1 MTEIT
6 PAIRRHHRVAA
17 ASFALAL
24 SAGTLA
30 GVGTVAAAPSAQA
43 AESTYTVRSGDT
55 LWRIAAANGV
65 ALSELM
71 SLNGLSGS
79 SIIYPGDVLR
89 LTGTTTAAP
98 APTSGGTYTVRAGDG
113 WWVISQRVG
122 MSMSALT
129 SLNGMT
135 TSTMLHPGM
144 VLKTST
150 AVERTSTTAPAP
162 APAPKPVRQ
171 SSSKRAAIDFMVAK
185 VRSSSTYYAWGG
197 NGPYGY
203 DCSGLVKQAMAQSG
217 ITAARTSHDQ
227 YVNAPTKVSRANAQ
241 PGDLVFWANQSTG
254 RIYHVAM
261 YIGDGKIAH
270 ALNPTADLVIT
281 DMNIMSSNM
290 LSVVGRY

>member
-144 VLKTST
+144 VL
-150 AVERTSTTAPAP
+150 
-162 APAPKPVRQ
+162 
-171 SSSKRAAIDFMVAK
+171 
-185 VRSSSTYYAWGG
+185 
-197 NGPYGY
+197 
-203 DCSGLVKQAMAQSG
+203 
-217 ITAARTSHDQ
+217 
-227 YVNAPTKVSRANAQ
+227 
-241 PGDLVFWANQSTG
+241 
-254 RIYHVAM
+254 RI
-261 YIGDGKIAH
+261 
-270 ALNPTADLVIT
+270 
-281 DMNIMSSNM
+281 
-290 LSVVGRY
+290 R